1 MCIFKY
7 QKARHSESWAE
18 LPWVWGWPGL
28 YCEFQAS
35 VGYRVRVCPKQ
46 QQQKVKSLKRKRT
59 EIAITYFR
67 APILKIRTGHINLVN
82 IYVYIC
88 AENSTASYPPQKS
101 LLAKLPLGEVLAN
114 KFGGCSYC
122 PLTNRACTITMY
134 TTPQLTS
141 PDRTNPQ
148 SPRL

>member
-88 AENSTASYPPQKS
+88 AENSQHS
-101 LLAKLPLGEVLAN
+101 KLPSTEKPTCKAAPGWGTGKQIWGMFLLSFN
-114 KFGGCSYC
+114 
-122 PLTNRACTITMY
+122 
-134 TTPQLTS
+134 
-141 PDRTNPQ
+141 
-148 SPRL
+148 